1 MYQIKCENLQDA
13 SHKIYRF
20 LSVPSLTRPECSLWS
35 EKGIP
40 VMLSKDR
47 DYTNEGTLCEKIASS
62 GCAAVTC
69 VASTDKK
76 DKRRVVLNY
85 MVKANIL
92 VLNFPFANG
101 NPNDAETRLLK
112 TLTG

>member
-40 VMLSKDR
+40 VMLSKGR
-47 DYTNEGTLCEKIASS
+47 DYTNEGTLYEKIASS

-101 NPNDAETRLLK
+101 KPNDAETRLLK
-112 TLTG
+112 TLAG

>member
-1 MYQIKCENLQDA
+1 MYQIKCTDSHDA
-13 SHKIYRF
+13 ASIIYRF
-20 LSVPSLTRPECSLWS
+20 LSIPTLTRPECSLWS

-40 VMLSKDR
+40 IIVAKGR
-47 DYTNEGTLCEKIASS
+47 DYTNERNLYEKIALS

-85 MVKANIL
+85 MVKGNIM

-101 NPNDAETRLLK
+101 KPNDAEALLLK
-112 TLTG
+112 TLAR